1 MKHELEEYQNVY
13 LLLLIMSEFHHT
25 VEILLGFFFFFN
37 AHIQGVEMYFHEAVF
52 LYNRKNGSNLSE
64 RRMLRKHEK
73 SRKSQVIANTAF
85 TYSFSQV
92 IENIR
97 SFL

>member
-1 MKHELEEYQNVY
+1 
-13 LLLLIMSEFHHT
+13 
-25 VEILLGFFFFFN
+25 
-37 AHIQGVEMYFHEAVF
+37 MYFHEAVF

-73 SRKSQVIANTAF
+73 RRKSQVIANTAF